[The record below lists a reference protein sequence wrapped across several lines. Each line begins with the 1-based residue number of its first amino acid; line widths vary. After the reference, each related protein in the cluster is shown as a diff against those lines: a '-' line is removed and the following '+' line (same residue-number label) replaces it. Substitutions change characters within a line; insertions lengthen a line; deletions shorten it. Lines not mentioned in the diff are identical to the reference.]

1 MDKRRSGLRRRLLK
15 AGTISF
21 NQTCVI
27 SCTVRNMSD
36 AGASLEVP
44 SPLGIPDDFTLV
56 IESEQFLVNVM
67 CDGAPQTALALRS
80 ADIAR

>member
-36 AGASLEVP
+36 AGASLEIP

-56 IESEQFLVNVM
+56 VESDQLSRQCHVRWRAANRIGVAF
-67 CDGAPQTALALRS
+67 G
-80 ADIAR
+80 